1 MTSSRSTAASETARE
16 LAHRWVNGDLSGR
29 YSCVER
35 SMDRH
40 SYECDLVMG
49 AIVARDA
56 ETAAIKVALRNA
68 EALLAQVHDIPWG
81 DGGGGERFCVVCNF
95 AHREEG
101 YEARGRSAGST
112 RASRRPRPPLG
123 YSVRRAASTTSP
135 SGRAES

>member
-1 MTSSRSTAASETARE
+1 MTSSRSTAATETARD

-29 YSCVER
+29 YSCVEQ

-68 EALLAQVHDIPWG
+68 EVLLAQVHDIPWG

-95 AHREEG
+95 GHREEDYKG
-101 YEARGRSAGST
+101 TQVHEKDCPVGAVATYLLNARSFPQGG
-112 RASRRPRPPLG
+112 PR
-123 YSVRRAASTTSP
+123 
-135 SGRAES
+135 